1 MGQCAFAQDWQNC
14 HLAADF
20 VPLIFLEGSFMSH
33 FRLARLC
40 LLLAAVGLN
49 TAPVLMTSAHAQKA
63 DAPAAAKPNTV
74 RPELAKLLDPAQI
87 QPLLTAKNTAELQN
101 RIGQAEALPN
111 KTPYETYVVTRM
123 KMVAASVAGND
134 AVFMSS
140 AEEVMKSGF
149 EPKETQAKLVL
160 AMADSAYKAKNYA
173 ATVEQL
179 KRYESMGGDM
189 VTARP
194 LLLRAQYL
202 NKDYAG
208 AKAELLKGIAD
219 TEKAGKVPS
228 EEDLKLLRSAA
239 SETKDSAT
247 LELAAQ
253 KMIAYYPSDEM
264 WNEVIRLGVIRKPGF
279 DQNNYLPVLRLQHAV
294 TKTMREEDY
303 IDLAD
308 TALRDGFPTEAK
320 NVLDAGYAA
329 GVLGKGG
336 NAKAHNALR
345 DRANKG
351 AADDAKNIANGEAS
365 AMKSKSG
372 AGLVNL
378 GWAYVT
384 MGQHDKGIG
393 FIQQGIAKGGL
404 KQPDEAK
411 IRLGAAQAKA
421 GRKDEAIKTFES
433 VKAGGGLSDVARVWA
448 MSLRQ
453 PAAGAPA
460 AAAPVAAA
468 PAAAASGK

>member
-1 MGQCAFAQDWQNC
+1 
-14 HLAADF
+14 
-20 VPLIFLEGSFMSH
+20 MSH

-49 TAPVLMTSAHAQKA
+49 TAPALMTSAHAQKA
-63 DAPAAAKPNTV
+63 NAPAEAAQNVV
-74 RPELAKLLDPAQI
+74 RPELAKLFDPAQV
-87 QPLLTAKNTAELQN
+87 QPLITSKNFTELQN
-101 RIGQAEALPN
+101 RITQAEALPN
-111 KTPYETYVVTRM
+111 KTPYETYVTTRM
-123 KMVAASVAGND
+123 KMVVASVSGND
-134 AVFMSS
+134 PVFLTT
-140 AEEVMKSGF
+140 AEQVLQSGF
-149 EPKETQAKLVL
+149 EPKDMHPKLVL
-160 AMADSAYKAKNYA
+160 AMADISYKTQNYA

-189 VTARP
+189 TTARP
-194 LLLRAQYL
+194 LLVRAQYL
-202 NKDYAG
+202 SKDYAS
-208 AKAELLKGIAD
+208 AKTLLLQSVAD
-219 TEKAGKVPS
+219 TEKAGKVPTQ
-228 EEDLKLLRSAA
+228 EDLKLLLSAA
-239 SETKDSAT
+239 NETKDN
-247 LELAAQ
+247 AAFETAVQ
-253 KMIAYYPSDEM
+253 KMITYYPSDEM
-264 WNEVIRLGVIRKPGF
+264 WNEMIRVGVIRKPGF
-279 DQNNYLPVLRLQHAV
+279 DQNNYMPVLRLQQAV

-303 IDLAD
+303 IDLAE

-336 NAKAHNALR
+336 NAKSHDALR
-345 DRANKG
+345 SRANKG
-351 AADDAKNIANGEAS
+351 AADDAKNIAAGEAS
-365 AMKSKSG
+365 AAKSKNG

-411 IRLGAAQAKA
+411 IRLAAAQARA

-453 PAAGAPA
+453 PAAA
-460 AAAPVAAA
+460 AAA
-468 PAAAASGK
+468 PAAAPAPAAPAAAK

>member
-1 MGQCAFAQDWQNC
+1 
-14 HLAADF
+14 
-20 VPLIFLEGSFMSH
+20 MSH

-49 TAPVLMTSAHAQKA
+49 TAPVLMTSAHAQKDA
-63 DAPAAAKPNTV
+63 APAAAQQNTV
-74 RPELAKLLDPAQI
+74 RPELAKLFDPAQV
-87 QPLLTAKNTAELQN
+87 QPLVSAKNFTELQN
-101 RIGQAEALPN
+101 RIAQAEALPN

-123 KMVAASVAGND
+123 KMVHASASGND
-134 AVFMSS
+134 AAFMTT
-140 AEEVMKSGF
+140 AEQVLQSGF
-149 EPKETQAKLVL
+149 EPKEMQPKLVL
-160 AMADSAYKAKNYA
+160 AMADVSYKAKNYA
-173 ATVEQL
+173 AAVEQI

-189 VTARP
+189 TSARP
-194 LLLRAQYL
+194 LLVRAQYL
-202 NKDYAG
+202 NKDYAS
-208 AKAELLKGIAD
+208 AKTQLLQTVAD

-228 EEDLKLLRSAA
+228 QEDLKLLLSAA
-239 SETKDSAT
+239 NETKDN
-247 LELAAQ
+247 AAYETAVQ

-264 WNEVIRLGVIRKPGF
+264 WSEMIRVGVIRKPGF

-294 TKTMREEDY
+294 TKTMREDDY
-303 IDLAD
+303 IDLAE

-329 GVLGKGG
+329 GVLGKGA
-336 NAKAHNALR
+336 NAKAHDSLR
-345 DRANKG
+345 SRANKG
-351 AADDAKNIANGEAS
+351 AADDAKNIAAGEAS
-365 AMKSKSG
+365 ASKSKNG

-411 IRLGAAQAKA
+411 IRLAAAQAKA

-433 VKAGGGLSDVARVWA
+433 VKAGGGLSDVARIWA
-448 MSLRQ
+448 LSLRQ
-453 PAAGAPA
+453 PASG
-460 AAAPVAAA
+460 AAA
-468 PAAAASGK
+468 PAAPAAGQ

>member
-1 MGQCAFAQDWQNC
+1 
-14 HLAADF
+14 
-20 VPLIFLEGSFMSH
+20 MSH

-49 TAPVLMTSAHAQKA
+49 TAPALMTSAHAQQA
-63 DAPAAAKPNTV
+63 DAAAKQNTV

-87 QPLLTAKNTAELQN
+87 QPLLSAKNFTELQN
-101 RIGQAEALPN
+101 RISQAEALPN

-123 KMVAASVAGND
+123 KMVHASLSGND
-134 AVFMSS
+134 AVFLAS
-140 AEEVMKSGF
+140 AEQVIQSGF
-149 EPKETQAKLVL
+149 EAKDMQPKLVL
-160 AMADSAYKAKNYA
+160 AMADTQYKAKNYGA
-173 ATVEQL
+173 AVEQL

-189 VTARP
+189 STARP
-194 LLLRAQYL
+194 LLVRAQYL

-208 AKAELLKGIAD
+208 AKTQLQQVIAD
-219 TEKAGKVPS
+219 TEKAGKTPTQ
-228 EEDLKLLRSAA
+228 EDLKLLLSAA
-239 SETKDSAT
+239 NETKDTATYESAV
-247 LELAAQ
+247 Q
-253 KMIAYYPSDEM
+253 KMVSYYPSDEM
-264 WNEVIRLGVIRKPGF
+264 WNEMIRVGVIRKPGF
-279 DQNNYLPVLRLQHAV
+279 DQNNYLPVLRLIFAS

-303 IDLAD
+303 VDLAE

-329 GVLGKGG
+329 GVLGKGA
-336 NAKAHNALR
+336 NAKAHNTLR
-345 DRANKG
+345 DRANKS
-351 AADDAKNIANGEAS
+351 AADDAKNIASGEAS
-365 AMKSKSG
+365 AAKAKTG

-378 GWAYVT
+378 GWAYST

-411 IRLGAAQAKA
+411 IRLAAAQARA
-421 GRKDEAIKTFES
+421 GRTAEAIKTFES

-453 PAAGAPA
+453 PAAAGGAA
-460 AAAPVAAA
+460 T
-468 PAAAASGK
+468 ASAQ

>member
-1 MGQCAFAQDWQNC
+1 
-14 HLAADF
+14 
-20 VPLIFLEGSFMSH
+20 MSH

-63 DAPAAAKPNTV
+63 AAPAAAPANSV
-74 RPELAKLLDPAQI
+74 RPEMAKLFDPAQV
-87 QPLLTAKNTAELQN
+87 QPMITSKNLTELQN
-101 RIGQAEALPN
+101 RITQADALAN
-111 KTPYETYVVTRM
+111 KTPYETYVVNRM
-123 KMVAASVAGND
+123 KMVHASAGGND
-134 AVFMSS
+134 AVFLAT
-140 AEEVMKSGF
+140 AEQVLQSGF
-149 EPKETQAKLVL
+149 EPKDSAPKLAL
-160 AMADSAYKAKNYA
+160 AMADVQYKAKNYTA
-173 ATVEQL
+173 SVEQL
-179 KRYESMGGDM
+179 KRYESLGGDM
-189 VTARP
+189 NVARP

-208 AKAELLKGIAD
+208 AKTELLKTIAES
-219 TEKAGKVPS
+219 EKAGKAPS
-228 EEDLKLLRSAA
+228 QEDLKLLLSAA
-239 SETKDSAT
+239 NESKDAATYETAI
-247 LELAAQ
+247 Q
-253 KMIAYYPSDEM
+253 KMVAHYPSDDM
-264 WNEVIRLGVIRKPGF
+264 WNEVIRVGVIKKPGF
-279 DQNNYLPVLRLQHAV
+279 SQDNYMPVLRLQHAI

-303 IDLAD
+303 VDLAES
-308 TALRDGFPTEAK
+308 ALRDGFPTEAK
-320 NVLDAGYAA
+320 SVLEAGYAA

-336 NAKAHNALR
+336 NAKAHDALR
-345 DRANKG
+345 SRANKG
-351 AADDAKNIANGEAS
+351 AADDAKNIAAGEAS
-365 AMKSKSG
+365 ATKAKSG

-411 IRLGAAQAKA
+411 IRLAAAQARA

-453 PAAGAPA
+453 SGGAAASGAPA
-460 AAAPVAAA
+460 ASAAA
-468 PAAAASGK
+468 Q